1 MLTETPRTNTAVEEA
16 RRAFRIAL
24 ALAVLALVL
33 RLFWAGFIATTIEN
47 EGSYYA
53 RVGQNLAH
61 GRGYLGMREQ
71 GLQLIYPPLFP
82 LLIAGENMLGVP
94 ADIAGRL
101 ISVVAGAFFV
111 LVAFLLANR
120 LYGLRVARIAAV
132 VATIHPLLVVFG
144 AAVLTETLYLTLTWA
159 GVYYVSRARDEER
172 YGSALF
178 AGILFGL
185 AYLTRP
191 EAMLLP
197 ALAGTWLVLFARGER
212 RFALKR
218 ASALIAV
225 FAVLAIPYIVFLSKS
240 TGQIRFE
247 GKTPE
252 GRIFSKMYSSGVP
265 LNQIYRGLDPDL
277 TERGLSMISNRTMIR
292 MAHLSPRDVLI
303 PMLHSAKSNVPQF
316 LADLGGG
323 LYFGNPIFFGLAV
336 LGLFA
341 TVWDREKL
349 VCQGLIVAVSACAI
363 LVLTSWPY
371 WHERFQFPLCAAF
384 VLWGAAGLTVASDWA
399 SATLRQA
406 GLGEVA
412 SARGGRLTL
421 ALTIVV
427 MAALSAAGVRN
438 LDEVSDGWQQGLRSA
453 KEVGLWMRTLSPPPQ
468 RIADAGPTVAFYC
481 GTAVTPFPH
490 AAPDV
495 ALRYFASKQ
504 VDTIVLRSS
513 IIPEPWVAD
522 WIRDGIPDARAE
534 LITKI
539 TEPDGTRFIVYRFHV
554 LDHKAGETV
563 P

>member
-1 MLTETPRTNTAVEEA
+1 MFNETPQTTSEVEEA
-16 RRAFRIAL
+16 SRAFRFAL
-24 ALAVLALVL
+24 GLAVLALVL
-33 RLFWAGFIATTIEN
+33 RLLWAGFVATTIEN

-53 RVGQNLAH
+53 RLGQNLAH

-82 LLIAGENMLGVP
+82 LLIAAQNVLGIP

-101 ISVVAGAFFV
+101 ISAIAGAFFV
-111 LVAFLLANR
+111 PVAFLLANR

-132 VATIHPLLVVFG
+132 IATIHPLLVVFG
-144 AAVLTETLYLTLTWA
+144 AAVLTEALYLTLAWA
-159 GVYYVSRARDEER
+159 GVYFAFLARDEER
-172 YGSALF
+172 YGPAIS

-197 ALAGTWLVLFARGER
+197 PLVALWLVVFARTER
-212 RFALKR
+212 RPALKR
-218 ASALIAV
+218 AIALVAT
-225 FAVLAIPYIVFLSKS
+225 FAVLATPYVVFLSKS
-240 TGQIRFE
+240 TGQLRFE

-252 GRIFSKMYSSGVP
+252 GRLFSKMYSDGMP
-265 LNQIYRGLDPDL
+265 LSQIYRGLDSDL

-292 MAHLSPRDVLI
+292 MAHLSPREVLI

-316 LADLGGG
+316 LTDLGGG
-323 LYFGNPIFFGLAV
+323 LYFGNPIFFALAV

-349 VCQGLIVAVSACAI
+349 RCQVLVIAVSACAI
-363 LVLTSWPY
+363 LALTSWPY

-384 VLWGAAGLTVASDWA
+384 VLWGAAGLVVISDWA

-406 GLGEVA
+406 GLSRVG
-412 SARGGRLTL
+412 SARGGYFTIGL
-421 ALTIVV
+421 AVFG

-438 LDEVSDGWQQGLRSA
+438 LDEVSDGWRGLGPA
-453 KEVGLWMRTLSPPPQ
+453 KEVGLWLRTLSPTPR
-468 RIADAGPTVAFYC
+468 RIAGSGPTAAFYS
-481 GTAVTPFPH
+481 GAATTLFPH
-490 AAPDV
+490 AAADV
-495 ALRYFASKQ
+495 ALRYFESKG

-513 IIPEPWVAD
+513 AIEEPWVAD
-522 WIRDGIPDARAE
+522 WIRDGIPDPRAE
-534 LITKI
+534 LVTKI
-539 TEPDGTRFIVYRFHV
+539 TKPDGTTYIIYRFHAH
-554 LDHKAGETV
+554 DRKASETV

>member
-1 MLTETPRTNTAVEEA
+1 
-16 RRAFRIAL
+16 
-24 ALAVLALVL
+24 
-33 RLFWAGFIATTIEN
+33 
-47 EGSYYA
+47 
-53 RVGQNLAH
+53 
-61 GRGYLGMREQ
+61 MREQ

-82 LLIAGENMLGVP
+82 LLIAGQNMLGVP

-101 ISVVAGAFFV
+101 ISAVAGAFFV
-111 LVAFLLANR
+111 PVAFLLANR
-120 LYGLRVARIAAV
+120 LYGPRVARIAAII
-132 VATIHPLLVVFG
+132 ATVHPLLVVFG
-144 AAVLTETLYLTLTWA
+144 AAVLTEALYLTLAWA
-159 GVYYVSRARDEER
+159 GVYYVLRARDEER
-172 YGSALF
+172 YGSALL
-178 AGILFGL
+178 AGTLFGL

-191 EAMLLP
+191 EAILLP
-197 ALAGTWLVLFARGER
+197 PLAGIWLVLFSRGER
-212 RFALKR
+212 RFAVKR
-218 ASALIAV
+218 AFALIAV
-225 FAVLAIPYIVFLSKS
+225 FAVLATPYVVFLSKG
-240 TGQIRFE
+240 TGQLRFE

-277 TERGLSMISNRTMIR
+277 TERGLSMMSNRTMIR

-316 LADLGGG
+316 LTDLGGG

-384 VLWGAAGLTVASDWA
+384 VLWGAAGLTVLSDWT

-406 GLGEVA
+406 GVGDVG

-421 ALTIVV
+421 VLTIIV
-427 MAALSAAGVRN
+427 MAGLSAAGVRN

-453 KEVGLWMRTLSPPPQ
+453 KEVGVWMRTLSPPPQ
-468 RIADAGPTVAFYC
+468 RIADAGPTVAFYS
-481 GTAVTPFPH
+481 GTAITPFPH

-495 ALRYFASKQ
+495 ALQYFASKR
-504 VDTIVLRSS
+504 VDAIVLRSS
-513 IIPEPWVAD
+513 NIPEPWVAN

-534 LITKI
+534 LLTKI
-539 TEPDGTRFIVYRFHV
+539 TKPDGSTFILYRFHAQ
-554 LDHKAGETV
+554 DRKGSETA